1 MFVRELGS
9 RMTSVPGD
17 RRETAWLWQRLAL
30 AIVRGN
36 AASILQTTDSA
47 DLPPRTLSDTTSN
60 ESVPKDIEVPQCP
73 APVKRTRSFPSG
85 ERPRRGSDCLGKET
99 TEHQQQTSSA
109 ISRRF
114 YGEMGSSDGGGS
126 RFTSSQ
132 LMQPSPSPRISA
144 CGGKTKTACVLQL
157 IPTIPPADSDER
169 RNELLH
175 ITAPGKEDNST
186 SEDDSSPIIRQ
197 SALLSESS
205 PLRRQRTESSSSG
218 SASTTT
224 ATDRPTESSSVQY
237 GPQDGLTGLR
247 NIGNTCFMNSVL
259 QCLSN
264 TRALQDYILR
274 DGYTAEV
281 NTSTS
286 SMEGALVQAFA
297 ELILDLWQKTEETE
311 RVVTTAPFKSQ
322 IQRFAPRFM
331 GYQQQDAQEF
341 LRYLLEGL
349 HEDVNRVTAR
359 PRPITEDIDENL
371 SDSQKAMESWK
382 RFTRF
387 DNSKFVDLFV
397 GQLKSTL
404 RCTVCGHASVRP
416 LLGSEST
423 DSGQD
428 GPGATLGLLRPLH
441 QGRGARRRREAD
453 MRQLSEA
460 AEMHQELLDPEVP
473 PYPGGPPEAVLAS
486 REVPRQAEQRGRLPP
501 LRPGPLLLLRGT
513 GTLQVQPV
521 RCGEPLRYPVLWPL
535 HGLLPPA
542 VLGRVAGVQRQQD
555 PHRLHAVRRQ
565 QGGLRALLRAG

>member
-1 MFVRELGS
+1 MNTFAESHVISAAVSAGAAARDAEDKKRRKYDDLTKRFHVEPLAFETSGVCGLSTKMFVRELGS
-9 RMTSVPGD
+9 RMTSVSGD

-36 AASILQTTDSA
+36 AASILQTTDGA

-73 APVKRTRSFPSG
+73 APVKRTRSFPSE

-109 ISRRF
+109 NSRRF
-114 YGEMGSSDGGGS
+114 YKEMGSSDGGGS

-175 ITAPGKEDNST
+175 ITTPGKEYNST
-186 SEDDSSPIIRQ
+186 SEDDSSPVVRQ

-205 PLRRQRTESSSSG
+205 PPRRQRTESSSSG
-218 SASTTT
+218 SASTNT
-224 ATDRPTESSSVQY
+224 ATDRPNESSSVQY

-264 TRALQDYILR
+264 TRALHDYILR

-286 SMEGALVQAFA
+286 SMKGALVQAFA

-322 IQRFAPRFM
+322 IQRSAPRFM

-341 LRYLLEGL
+341 LRYSG
-349 HEDVNRVTAR
+349 
-359 PRPITEDIDENL
+359 P
-371 SDSQKAMESWK
+371 
-382 RFTRF
+382 
-387 DNSKFVDLFV
+387 
-397 GQLKSTL
+397 QLK
-404 RCTVCGHASVRP
+404 
-416 LLGSEST
+416 
-423 DSGQD
+423 
-428 GPGATLGLLRPLH
+428 
-441 QGRGARRRREAD
+441 
-453 MRQLSEA
+453 
-460 AEMHQELLDPEVP
+460 
-473 PYPGGPPEAVLAS
+473 
-486 REVPRQAEQRGRLPP
+486 
-501 LRPGPLLLLRGT
+501 
-513 GTLQVQPV
+513 
-521 RCGEPLRYPVLWPL
+521 W
-535 HGLLPPA
+535 
-542 VLGRVAGVQRQQD
+542 
-555 PHRLHAVRRQ
+555 
-565 QGGLRALLRAG
+565 